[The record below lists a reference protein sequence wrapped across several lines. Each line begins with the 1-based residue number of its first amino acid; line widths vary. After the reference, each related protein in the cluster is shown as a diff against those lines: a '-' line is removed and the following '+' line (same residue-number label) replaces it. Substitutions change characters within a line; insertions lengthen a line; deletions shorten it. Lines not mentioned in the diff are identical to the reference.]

1 MSNAHDRR
9 APNGARMPFE
19 AMVEIGGAIGPSFEA
34 QAVNL
39 SEEGM
44 HLRTAYLPEIGQPLM
59 CRFDAGEGGILTLE
73 GEVLWTEDLGGGGEF
88 GVRFTNLDAANA
100 ASVRRLLGIDVNSD
114 MPIME
119 AGRKVR
125 LHIDGLASPMRA
137 RVRELSDAGVT
148 AYSDLGF
155 LQMGRPLQIEDATS
169 GGRRPAQI
177 EGVHVEVHAESR
189 IPQLVVSLRYAE
201 IPATDGSLAAMEVP
215 SDAAS
220 DDEPMSSEASPEMA
234 MPHSEALMSPME
246 NHAPKMNSSVAT
258 KPATVGEDGR
268 KMTLDEEGLALKGV
282 LSRSAAKVT
291 PAILGWANRAKMAAA
306 LLAARARGQ
315 SSTGEDV
322 EIPMRR
328 TTAPAP
334 GGGLTSN
341 GRKVIRTAMPSE
353 RAEPEPAKKKLA
365 FLTPKKTAVIGTIGI
380 ASVLVLFAVRK
391 PAAPPA
397 ELAAASQDTT
407 TAQVVAANTMENAAA
422 PGTPSPGSPAAI
434 APTPATGPVVP
445 PSTLPAAPPV
455 DPLAVAAMPNGGP
468 GVHAGKVIP
477 FTNGTV
483 GSHPNIIKVKM
494 DGPIEGIQGAS
505 QPTGFT
511 VVTPNRKAAET
522 NGALASKDPRIEI
535 MKVANEAGG
544 AEFNVKFKEGVPNYV
559 VRAHGDTLEF
569 VLAKSSGTSKAEAN
583 VKKKTPSKKKR

>member
-9 APNGARMPFE
+9 APNGARMPFD
-19 AMVEIGGAIGPSFEA
+19 AMVEIGGAVGPSFEA

-88 GVRFTNLDAANA
+88 GVRFTNLDAASTV
-100 ASVRRLLGIDVNSD
+100 SVRRLLGVDVSGD
-114 MPIME
+114 LPMME

-148 AYSDLGF
+148 AFSDLSF
-155 LQMGRPLQIEDATS
+155 LQMGRPLQIEDANS

-177 EGVHVEVHAESR
+177 EGVHVEVNAESR
-189 IPQLVVSLRYAE
+189 VPQLVVSLRYENAIAMAGE
-201 IPATDGSLAAMEVP
+201 GSLAAMEVP
-215 SDAAS
+215 SDEAEDDAS
-220 DDEPMSSEASPEMA
+220 MSKESSPEMA
-234 MPHSEALMSPME
+234 MPSIDAACVGGERPVPTASPA
-246 NHAPKMNSSVAT
+246 NAASKA
-258 KPATVGEDGR
+258 EDGR
-268 KMTLDEEGLALKGV
+268 KMTLEEEGSTIKGAIA
-282 LSRSAAKVT
+282 RSAAKVT
-291 PAILGWANRAKMAAA
+291 PTILGLANRAKLAAA
-306 LLAARARGQ
+306 LLAARARSQ
-315 SSTGEDV
+315 SNTGDDV

-328 TTAPAP
+328 ITAPAP

-341 GRKVIRTAMPSE
+341 GRKVV
-353 RAEPEPAKKKLA
+353 RAGSSAESAELEPAKKKFA
-365 FLTPKKTAVIGTIGI
+365 FITPKRAAVIGSIGI

-391 PAAPPA
+391 PAAPAP
-397 ELAAASQDTT
+397 ELAAASQDNSP
-407 TAQVVAANTMENAAA
+407 AQVVAVNTLENAAPATPPSPAAPMAAA
-422 PGTPSPGSPAAI
+422 PGTPSVPA
-434 APTPATGPVVP
+434 TPAPATP
-445 PSTLPAAPPV
+445 PL
-455 DPLAVAAMPNGGP
+455 DPLAAAAMPNGGP

-477 FTNGTV
+477 FTNGAV

-494 DGPIEGIQGAS
+494 DGPVEGIQGAS

-511 VVTPNRKAAET
+511 VVTPNRKVAEPSPS
-522 NGALASKDPRIEI
+522 LASKDPRIEL

-544 AEFNVKFKEGVPNYV
+544 AEFNVTFKEGVPNYV

-569 VLAKSSGTSKAEAN
+569 VLAKSSGTSKAEAH
-583 VKKKTPSKKKR
+583 VKKKAPAKKKR